1 MSGRS
6 LWARVVPGTA
16 CALATVLLVPVP
28 APLGV
33 RAGAVVAVGA
43 GIGFGA
49 LLFVVLAGS
58 RPRFPGRAQLTF
70 GQLIFVVGW
79 AWVEEALW
87 RRLLLGGVAL
97 AAGALAGL
105 AVATAL
111 FALAHRHG
119 RRTQM
124 VTGAGFGSAYIAT
137 GRLGAAVASH
147 IVYNLLVAG
156 SRGPRTSG
164 AVP

>member
-6 LWARVVPGTA
+6 LWARIVGTTL
-16 CALATVLLVPVP
+16 CAVATFLLVPVP

-33 RAGAVVAVGA
+33 RTGTAVALA
-43 GIGFGA
+43 AGFGA
-49 LLFVVLAGS
+49 GVVLFVLLSGS
-58 RPRFPGRAQLTF
+58 MPRLPGRADLTAAQLVF
-70 GQLIFVVGW
+70 LLGW

-111 FALAHRHG
+111 FAVAHRHG
-119 RRTQM
+119 KRTQV
-124 VTGAGFGSAYIAT
+124 VTGAGFGSAYVAT
-137 GRLGAAVASH
+137 GRLGAAVATH
-147 IVYNLLVAG
+147 VVYNLLVAV
-156 SRGPRTSG
+156 SRRSG
-164 AVP
+164 APP

>member
-1 MSGRS
+1 MSSWSFWTKILAG
-6 LWARVVPGTA
+6 AT
-16 CALATVLLVPVP
+16 CAAATVLLVPVP

-33 RAGAVVAVGA
+33 RLGTFAAVAAGTGA
-43 GIGFGA
+43 GV

-58 RPRFPGRAQLTF
+58 RPRLPGRSSLTPVQL
-70 GQLIFVVGW
+70 LFVLGW

-105 AVATAL
+105 VVATVL

-119 RRTQM
+119 RRAQI
-124 VTGAGFGSAYIAT
+124 VTGAGFGSAYVAT

-147 IVYNLLVAG
+147 VVYNLLVAG
-156 SRGPRTSG
+156 SRRSG
-164 AVP
+164 ASA

>member
-6 LWARVVPGTA
+6 LWARIAAGAAGAV
-16 CALATVLLVPVP
+16 ATVLFVPVP

-33 RAGAVVAVGA
+33 RTGALAGVAA
-43 GIGFGA
+43 GIGAGA
-49 LLFVVLAGS
+49 LLFLLLSGS
-58 RPRFPGRAQLTF
+58 RPRMPWRAGLTPA
-70 GQLIFVVGW
+70 QIVFVVGW

-105 AVATAL
+105 AVATVL

-119 RRTQM
+119 RRTQI
-124 VTGAGFGSAYIAT
+124 VTGAGFGAAYLAT

-147 IVYNLLVAG
+147 VVYNLLVAG
-156 SRGPRTSG
+156 SRTPEPVR
-164 AVP
+164 